1 MRGMQQELLAFRRFR
16 RAAVLVGALQIPD
29 RRNVATLDLE
39 SEAVVC
45 LDLDTQRGR
54 DLAWT
59 T

>member
-1 MRGMQQELLAFRRFR
+1 MQQELLAFRRFR